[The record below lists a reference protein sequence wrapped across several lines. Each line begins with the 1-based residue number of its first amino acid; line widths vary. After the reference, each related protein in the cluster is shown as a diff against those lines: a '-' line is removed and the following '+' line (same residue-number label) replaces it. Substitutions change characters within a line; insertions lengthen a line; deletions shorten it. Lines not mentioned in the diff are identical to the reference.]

1 MSKAE
6 SNFGRKETFKR
17 EINSLPYNENTN
29 RGNSSRLF
37 DLDERIG
44 TKTGNMQYAP
54 LIPYQMQWDQHDSV
68 KYAHI
73 NDPNKGKEPR
83 VTSAEEITD
92 IDESKSTFFNQEE
105 VVTKGVKE

>member
-6 SNFGRKETFKR
+6 GNFGRKETFKR

-29 RGNSSRLF
+29 RGNTSRLF
-37 DLDERIG
+37 DLDERTG
-44 TKTGNMQYAP
+44 TKASKVQYAP

-73 NDPNKGKEPR
+73 NAPNRESEPR

-105 VVTKGVKE
+105 VATKQ